1 MEQAQNPYQG
11 RELLSWVVD
20 EFERYE
26 RGPIWYAA
34 MILLGMGL
42 LLYAVVT
49 QNFLFAV
56 IILMFAV
63 IIGLSSLREPQ
74 KLLFA
79 VTSHGIGI
87 GTRFFHFK
95 EFGSFWILYEP
106 PHVKNI
112 YLEFKQ
118 SIRPHLVIPL
128 YEENPLTVREA
139 LLQYLREDA
148 EQEDEPLSDTLGRV
162 LKL

>member
-1 MEQAQNPYQG
+1 MEQAQNPGQG
-11 RELLSWVVD
+11 QELLSWAVD
-20 EFERYE
+20 EYERYE

-34 MILLGMGL
+34 MILLALGL

-56 IILMFAV
+56 IILMFGV

-74 KLLFA
+74 KLPFM
-79 VTSHGIGI
+79 VTSRGVIIGA
-87 GTRFFHFK
+87 RFYHFK
-95 EFGSFWILYEP
+95 EFRSFWILYEP

-128 YEENPLTVREA
+128 YEENPLTVRES
-139 LLQYLREDA
+139 LLQFLNEDA
-148 EQEDEPLSDTLGRV
+148 EQEEEPFSDLLGRV

>member
-1 MEQAQNPYQG
+1 MDQAQNPYQG
-11 RELLSWVVD
+11 QELLRWTVD

-26 RGPIWYAA
+26 RGPVWYAA
-34 MILLGMGL
+34 MIALALGL
-42 LLYAVVT
+42 LLYSVVT

-56 IILMFAV
+56 IILMFGV

-74 KLLFA
+74 KLPFA
-79 VTSHGIGI
+79 ITSRGIGI
-87 GTRFFHFK
+87 GGRFFSFK

-112 YLEFKQ
+112 YLEFKHA
-118 SIRPHLVIPL
+118 IRPHMVIPL
-128 YEENPLTVREA
+128 YEENPLAVREM
-139 LLQYLREDA
+139 LLQYLSEDA
-148 EQEDEPLSDTLGRV
+148 GQEDEPLSDVLGRV